1 MDNSSNDKQTIEKR
15 KKIDS
20 YNYNSTFAVRG
31 ASLARPDGYCICW
44 DNDSFGKFN
53 NAASSSS
60 SNVDLD
66 KRNYPDNEQSSFL
79 NSKNKRY
86 RNNEKRRLRKIRKQ
100 KMKLLLPRMVMS
112 NRVKIPYF
120 KNGESPPKG
129 RRQRC
134 LQFLN
139 ADGMYA
145 VRMRTAPFDCG
156 PIQTP
161 ITIICIG
168 IATEDGCFVSGL
180 EQRLE
185 LGHMYP
191 QNMRDEL
198 IDMSPVC
205 IASNATEDPDDGN
218 GFISESV
225 KPGWLDNTFDKFYTC
240 QDSESSNCELDEAH
254 NLPFDCSCTFGNNH
268 SSSSD
273 MGNHIMNDDNV
284 QEENITRGQLGPGDW
299 HCYTAVFD
307 DYNSLIRIDGIEE
320 PRITKHDETDRS
332 REKVTPQ
339 RGAFLD
345 GLTIGSDHSFNMSLC
360 FGEGSDDEGEGS
372 IAELVVFKGILNP
385 SDLERVEQYLMNKH
399 GIPFN
404 TSISHMVTNGI
415 QSCETNKHCT
425 DSKFENEIEKV
436 NSFNRWKEDDWK
448 RQAHALMTQPPFY
461 ELEDCR
467 VPLRLL
473 SKHRSVAWDRISNVT
488 GKSIKVSR
496 IGSKN
501 SNGSSDW

>member
-1 MDNSSNDKQTIEKR
+1 MHNNSDEKQIVEKR

-20 YNYNSTFAVRG
+20 SKYNSTFAVRG

-53 NAASSSS
+53 TSS

-66 KRNYPDNEQSSFL
+66 KPDEEQSSL
-79 NSKNKRY
+79 LRKNKQY
-86 RNNEKRRLRKIRKQ
+86 RNNERKRLRKIRKQ
-100 KMKLLLPRMVMS
+100 KMKLLLPRMVLS
-112 NRVKIPYF
+112 NKVKSPYL
-120 KNGESPPKG
+120 KNGETPPKG
-129 RRQRC
+129 RRRRC

-145 VRMRTAPFDCG
+145 VRMKTAPFDCG
-156 PIQTP
+156 PVQTP

-180 EQRLE
+180 EKRLE

-205 IASNATEDPDDGN
+205 IASNASEDVDDDVN
-218 GFISESV
+218 ELISDSV
-225 KPGWLDNTFDKFYTC
+225 KPGWLDHTFDKFYTC
-240 QDSESSNCELDEAH
+240 QDSESSNCELDETH
-254 NLPFDCSCTFGNNH
+254 SLPFECSCTFGNNH
-268 SSSSD
+268 SSSSEI
-273 MGNHIMNDDNV
+273 GNHGTNDDNV

-307 DYNSLIRIDGIEE
+307 EHNSVIRIDGIEE
-320 PRITKHDETDRS
+320 PQITKHDETVWTRK
-332 REKVTPQ
+332 KVTPK

-345 GLTIGSDHSFNMSLC
+345 GLTIGSDHNFNMSLC

-385 SDLERVEQYLMNKH
+385 SDLEQLEQYLMNKH
-399 GIPFN
+399 GIPISTN
-404 TSISHMVTNGI
+404 TPHMETNNI
-415 QSCETNKHCT
+415 QLCETNQHRI
-425 DSKFENEIEKV
+425 DPMSENEIEKV
-436 NSFNRWKEDDWK
+436 HLFNRWKEDDWK

-473 SKHRSVAWDRISNVT
+473 SKHRSVAWDRVSNVT